1 MGLASLKILY
11 INILPNSGCF
21 VNGLGAVQKIFLDL
35 RKKVV
40 KAQNGPKPQTY
51 VRERI

>member
-21 VNGLGAVQKIFLDL
+21 VNGLGTVQKIFFQF
-35 RKKVV
+35 
-40 KAQNGPKPQTY
+40 AQKSG
-51 VRERI
+51 